1 MESPCSLPQQRWG
14 KRRPGGGWRDKSL
27 GSCWFIVNW
36 FIRCGQDDIKTGTDW
51 GWIIS
56 QFSRN
61 QSSWRDTEALA
72 AHMLCSLIVNIPDI
86 WSPEPGTSAGQGR
99 RRRVPVSW
107 ILTQVAEY
115 CFFYHPS
122 VQPCRCVS
130 LLTKH
135 MQIFNILMFYS
146 VYSTIISIHLR
157 HFWLPCQRIVRLPRT
172 AESHAASQSGDT
184 LLVRLRHTTQEVGG
198 GKY

>member
-1 MESPCSLPQQRWG
+1 MSLILTCSHISKEQSRVWWWVHIVFLSRDE
-14 KRRPGGGWRDKSL
+14 GGGGQEEGGETCHSAHVDLLWIDL
-27 GSCWFIVNW
+27 L
-36 FIRCGQDDIKTGTDW
+36 RCGQDDIKTGTDW

-86 WSPEPGTSAGQGR
+86 WSPEPGTSADQGR

-115 CFFYHPS
+115 CLFYHLT
-122 VQPCRCVS
+122 VQLCRCVS
-130 LLTKH
+130 YLTKH
-135 MQIFNILMFYS
+135 MQILNIWINEILYR
-146 VYSTIISIHLR
+146 VYSIIISIYTSAT
-157 HFWLPCQRIVRLPRT
+157 FDSSVREL
-172 AESHAASQSGDT
+172 SGSPA
-184 LLVRLRHTTQEVGG
+184 Q
-198 GKY
+198 